1 MRNIFLIMLFFST
14 LSFAIAQDKEWRA
27 IITLLNDEA
36 QYFKNKQGY
45 IQLGTSEYN
54 TFSIQQFM
62 VNDTMVHF
70 SMLLKDRFQNTNTTQ
85 LLEDYILLLP
95 EMKITAASINYNYA
109 YYFEDFPQTQFLLL
123 EFEEEYPMIHKINS
137 VYTDIKT
144 EQTDSYVIE
153 ETTYQIYFPI
163 RTQSRKKIF
172 AAINQYQTQTLKNDL
187 KNDRYH

>member
-1 MRNIFLIMLFFST
+1 MRGIFLVMLLF
-14 LSFAIAQDKEWRA
+14 LSLSSGIAQDKEWRA

-45 IQLGTSEYN
+45 IQLGTNEYN
-54 TFSIQQFM
+54 IFSIQQFM
-62 VNDTMVHF
+62 VNDTMVKF
-70 SMLLKDRFQNTNTTQ
+70 SMLLKDRFNHTNTTQ
-85 LLEDYILLLP
+85 LLEEIILLLP
-95 EMKITAASINYNYA
+95 EMKITRASINYNYA
-109 YYFEDFPQTQFLLL
+109 YYFEDFPQSQFLLL
-123 EFEEEYPMIHKINS
+123 EFEERYPMIHKINS

-163 RTQSRKKIF
+163 RAQSRKEIF

-187 KNDRYH
+187 MNDRYH